1 MNKKIAVVFIG
12 VTVLISVLW
21 GQSDLSRSRETA
33 ITRAIEKV
41 SPAVASINVIQL
53 KEYATRSPFND
64 PFFQYFFP
72 YQLHRER
79 VKSSGTGVV
88 ISPDG
93 YVLTNHHVV
102 EDALKILVTLPGG
115 EQHEASVVGADRVT
129 DVALLK
135 LDGSDY
141 PYAELGNSD
150 DLMIGE
156 WVVALGNPYGLFDV
170 NKQPTA
176 TAGIISAVNLDFGR
190 QESGQVYQ
198 DMIQTDASINPG
210 NSGGPLV
217 ISLGQVIGIN
227 TFIFTGSSMER
238 GSVGIGFAIPIN
250 RAREIAEE
258 LKNSGRIDR
267 SFSTGLQVQPLN
279 RRISNYLNIPF
290 SVGVIIVDIAT
301 HSPAERAGLEPADVI
316 TEVNGKKVA
325 TAQDIFDVIEEED
338 LRPGD
343 RVQLRIYR
351 DGRYKKINMIL
362 GKVNE

>member
-1 MNKKIAVVFIG
+1 MPKNKFILLFI
-12 VTVLISVLW
+12 VLASFLG
-21 GQSDLSRSRETA
+21 GQTELTRSRETA
-33 ITRAIEKV
+33 LTRAIRKV

-53 KEYATRSPFND
+53 KEYATRTPFND

-72 YQLHRER
+72 YQLHREK
-79 VKSSGTGVV
+79 VKSSGSGVV

-93 YVLTNHHVV
+93 YVLTNNHVV
-102 EDALKILVTLPGG
+102 EDALKIVVTLPGG
-115 EQHEASVVGADRVT
+115 EEHQAAVVGSDKVS

-135 LDGSDY
+135 LDGSNY

-156 WVVALGNPYGLFDV
+156 WTVALGNPYGLFDV

-217 ISLGQVIGIN
+217 NSMGQVIGIN

-258 LKNSGRIDR
+258 LKNSGHIDR

-279 RRISNYLNIPF
+279 RRIAEYLNIPF
-290 SVGVIIVDIAT
+290 TSGVIIVDISEQSA
-301 HSPAERAGLEPADVI
+301 AERAGLEAADVI
-316 TEVNGKKVA
+316 TEVEGTKVSSA
-325 TAQDIFDVIEEED
+325 RDIFNVIEEED

-343 RVQLRIYR
+343 KVRLKIFR
-351 DGRYKKINMIL
+351 DGRYQTISMEL

>member
-1 MNKKIAVVFIG
+1 MPKFRFILFLSVVG
-12 VTVLISVLW
+12 TMLW
-21 GQSDLSRSRETA
+21 GQTDISLSRETA
-33 ITRAIEKV
+33 LTQAIRKV

-72 YQLHRER
+72 YQLHREQ

-93 YVLTNHHVV
+93 YVLTNNHVV

-115 EQHEASVVGADRVT
+115 EEHQASVVGTDKVT

-156 WVVALGNPYGLFDV
+156 WAIALGNPYGLFDV

-217 ISLGQVIGIN
+217 NSMGQVIGIN
-227 TFIFTGSSMER
+227 TFIFTGSSRER

-279 RRISNYLNIPF
+279 RRIAEYLGIPF
-290 SVGVIIVDIAT
+290 SAGVIIVDISDNSA
-301 HSPAERAGLEPADVI
+301 AEKAGLEAADVI
-316 TEVNGKKVA
+316 TEVEGTKVTSA
-325 TAQDIFDVIEEED
+325 RDIFDVIEEED

-343 RVQLRIYR
+343 KVRMRIYR
-351 DGRYKKINMIL
+351 DGRYKTLNMKL
-362 GKVNE
+362 GKVDE

>member
-1 MNKKIAVVFIG
+1 MSKYLKIFSWVALLGLLFA
-12 VTVLISVLW
+12 
-21 GQSDLSRSRETA
+21 QDDLYQSRETA
-33 ITRAIEKV
+33 ITRAIKAV
-41 SPAVASINVIQL
+41 SPAVASINVIQQ
-53 KEYATRSPFND
+53 KEFATRSPFND

-93 YVLTNHHVV
+93 YVLTNNHVV
-102 EDALKILVTLPGG
+102 EDALKIVVTLPGG
-115 EQHEASVVGADRVT
+115 EEHQASVVGSDKVT

-135 LDGSDY
+135 LDGAGY
-141 PYAELGNSD
+141 PYAKLGNSD
-150 DLMIGE
+150 NLIIGE

-170 NKQPTA
+170 NKEPTA
-176 TAGIISAVNLDFGR
+176 TVGIISAVNLDFGR

-217 ISLGQVIGIN
+217 NSLGEVIGIN
-227 TFIFTGSSMER
+227 TFIFTGSSTDR

-250 RAREIAEE
+250 RAKEIAEE

-279 RRISNYLNIPF
+279 RRIAAYLSIPF
-290 SVGVIIVDIAT
+290 SEGVIIVDIT
-301 HSPAERAGLEPADVI
+301 KNSPAEDAGLEPADVI
-316 TEVNGKKVA
+316 VDVDGKKVRS
-325 TAQDIFDVIEEED
+325 TQDIFDVIETED

-343 RVQLRIYR
+343 KVKMKVFRNGNYQTIKMKL
-351 DGRYKKINMIL
+351 GKIN
-362 GKVNE
+362 E